1 MLSLTRPRWKHSIQ
15 RQPVC
20 KNALS
25 PHFRKLTL
33 FQKVLKK
40 PKKRWGKLFPL
51 TLKSNFLFFSGRKK
65 EVLIFFFSFRD
76 FAKSINRPF
85 SVYFNP
91 YTQSIEILKDT
102 RSIENVVQ
110 DLRSDLNT
118 VCDAL
123 SKMNRYLG
131 IWYVWHCDLLS
142 AAFSVAGLVTSHD
155 MANFSNPSIFP
166 FQLGLW
172 LATLCSSV

>member
-1 MLSLTRPRWKHSIQ
+1 QCYFFTIEFGLCKQEGQLRAYGAGLLSSIGELKH
-15 RQPVC
+15 
-20 KNALS
+20 ALS
-25 PHFRKLTL
+25 GKANVKTFD
-33 FQKVLKK
+33 
-40 PKKRWGKLFPL
+40 PKTTSYFV
-51 TLKSNFLFFSGRKK
+51 SESFEEAK
-65 EVLIFFFSFRD
+65 EKMRD

-123 SKMNRYLG
+123 SKMN
-131 IWYVWHCDLLS
+131 
-142 AAFSVAGLVTSHD
+142 
-155 MANFSNPSIFP
+155 
-166 FQLGLW
+166 
-172 LATLCSSV
+172 

>member
-1 MLSLTRPRWKHSIQ
+1 MHSGIKIWFNRSCGVFRSMLSLTRPMWKRSIQ
-15 RQPVC
+15 RQRVC

-25 PHFRKLTL
+25 LLSRKLTL

-40 PKKRWGKLFPL
+40 PKKRWGRLFPL
-51 TLKSNFLFFSGRKK
+51 TQNLIFSSLVVGKKRSVNFL
-65 EVLIFFFSFRD
+65 VSFRD

-142 AAFSVAGLVTSHD
+142 VALSYSQS
-155 MANFSNPSIFP
+155 SNIT
-166 FQLGLW
+166 W
-172 LATLCSSV
+172 

>member
-1 MLSLTRPRWKHSIQ
+1 MLSLTRPMWKHSIQ

-25 PHFRKLTL
+25 LLSRKLTL
-33 FQKVLKK
+33 FQRVLKR
-40 PKKRWGKLFPL
+40 PKKKWGKLFSL
-51 TLKSNFLFFSGRKK
+51 TQKSNFLFFNSWEEKKK
-65 EVLIFFFSFRD
+65 EVNFLFFSSRD

-142 AAFSVAGLVTSHD
+142 VALSVASYITWDG
-155 MANFSNPSIFP
+155 
-166 FQLGLW
+166 
-172 LATLCSSV
+172 